1 MKRGLSF
8 ITACTL
14 MMTFILSLFSG
25 CSINANAAD
34 KMIVSEWLYLINQKF
49 GFSEYTETKPYI
61 SNITPENESFDDVQ
75 TAFEY
80 SVLPEG
86 YTALKLDDELTREF
100 CAITLSGAIYIAN
113 DKEINICDYNSLMFP
128 ESVKTVINEGIMSL
142 DESGNFNPQK
152 VVSYSDAIVALDA
165 AYHSWAFH
173 KFDTVVDYTLSANVV
188 DLGGLSTIY
197 TYEDSAE
204 VTNYDADGNATTTTE
219 VRTNYAVD
227 NNFVEQQRK
236 WLSDNNFEYN
246 GELNLVTIDD
256 ISDKNISEGS
266 VLTIPDSLEYPT
278 GLYLKVNKIGQNQDG
293 KYELEVSPAAI
304 DDVFDGDVDIAL
316 TKQIDFSQCVI
327 YDADGNILSEGKY
340 SNDNEETA
348 ANMSFMNTDATLSMK
363 LEKDN
368 IPLPGGLKGKLTA
381 KDGSIT
387 LSVSNEEKQSGGSN
401 TYTKETDTTELSVE
415 FKNMVCTACET
426 ENFKNLWGKDTGIIN
441 PMGYHKLSLSYD
453 TTIKGSLSY
462 KWEDDDIDKDK
473 NSLGLVMS
481 GQFTKALT
489 KTTLNNKKIAAIPV
503 YLFPGVAVE
512 LDLYMSVSLE
522 GEVTFSFGFSDGT
535 IVFESR
541 KMKPSYSANWG
552 RLASKSVSG
561 SIKAEIAPQLNLCL
575 AIVNVDVIDIEGKIG
590 VGLKIEAKLTEV
602 YDDHTAVSDPKELDV
617 GAAAACMDLLNDPQK
632 SSDEESQLLF
642 CLDTTA
648 YGILDFTFCSDKS
661 IVGKALKLLGVKE
674 MKIKIWDEES
684 KKLVNIH
691 FEGGTDTSFAAVPNC
706 TLSDRIDGLIE
717 HGDDLEISP
726 LGDVTLEV
734 GETKIIDIT
743 MLPKTKHKYYLTS
756 DLETLVESDKIA
768 VCSIAPENED
778 NSKIKF
784 KWEDAIKKFTG
795 KKTDEDELDKIKITG
810 IAEGAT
816 HIIVRT
822 KDDMYS
828 IPLTVTVIPKEVEI
842 KEYMIPTIES
852 FFASTTVGDTTSV
865 NILKV
870 PEGQAVDNVFWESD
884 DESIAYVDRLT
895 GEITG
900 VSSGECTVKAYI
912 SGYEDSG
919 VYCLVSIS
927 DDYSA
932 SLTAFGLDASSNH
945 RMWIKTDGL
954 PVMIVER
961 A

>member
-1 MKRGLSF
+1 MKRWV
-8 ITACTL
+8 
-14 MMTFILSLFSG
+14 SLFVVCSIMFTVIATLFTG
-25 CSINANAAD
+25 CSITAESKNIMLN
-34 KMIVSEWLYLINQKF
+34 SEWLYLINQKF
-49 GFSEYTETKPYI
+49 GFNEYTQNDPYVP
-61 SNITPENESFDDVQ
+61 NITSENEYFDDVQ
-75 TAFEY
+75 IAYEY
-80 SVLPEG
+80 SVLPTG

-113 DKEINICDYNSLMFP
+113 DKEINIGDYNSLMFP

-152 VVSYSDAIVALDA
+152 VVSYSDAIAALDA

-173 KFDTVVDYTLSANVV
+173 KFDTVVDYTLSDNVV

-197 TYEDSAE
+197 TYEDTAE

-227 NNFVEQQRK
+227 NNFVDQQRK

-293 KYELEVSPAAI
+293 KYELEVLPAAI

-387 LSVSNEEKQSGGSN
+387 LAVYSKEKKSGGLN
-401 TYTKETDTTELSVE
+401 THTVETGSTEFSVE
-415 FKNMVCTACET
+415 FKNMVCNACET
-426 ENFKNLWGKDTGIIN
+426 ENFKVFGKDTGVIN
-441 PMGYHKLSLSYD
+441 PRGYHKLSLNYD
-453 TTIKGSLSY
+453 TVVKGSLSY
-462 KWEDDDIDKDK
+462 KWEDDMEKDK
-473 NSLGLVMS
+473 NSIGLIMS
-481 GQFTKALT
+481 GQLKKALT
-489 KTTLNNKKIAAIPV
+489 KTTLSNKKIAAVPV
-503 YLFPGVAVE
+503 YLFPGIAIE

-522 GEVTFSFGFSDGT
+522 GEVSFSFGFSDGA

-541 KMKPSYSANWG
+541 KMKPSYSWDMG
-552 RLASKSVSG
+552 GLTSKSVSG

-575 AIVNVDVIDIEGKIG
+575 AIVNVDVIDIEGQVG

-602 YDDHTAVSDPKELDV
+602 YDDHTAVSDSKKLDV
-617 GAAAACMDLLNDPQK
+617 GAAAACIYVLKEPQE
-632 SSDEESQLLF
+632 SAEDESQILF
-642 CLDTTA
+642 CLDITA
-648 YGILDFTFCSDKS
+648 YGILDVTFCSEKS
-661 IVGKALKLLGVKE
+661 LVGKALKLFGVKE
-674 MKIKIWDEES
+674 MKIKIWDEDS
-684 KKLVNIH
+684 KKLVNMH
-691 FEGGTDTSFAAVPNC
+691 WEGGTDTTFAAVDEC

-717 HGDDLEISP
+717 HGDDFEISP
-726 LGDVTLEV
+726 LGDVTLDV

-756 DLETLVESDKIA
+756 DLEALVENDKIA
-768 VCSIAPENED
+768 VCSIAPEDED

-784 KWEDAIKKFTG
+784 KWLDAINKFTG
-795 KKTDEDELDKIKITG
+795 KKTDEDELDKIRITG

-822 KDDMYS
+822 KDNMYS

-852 FFASTTVGDTTSV
+852 FFASTTVGNTTSV

-870 PEGQAVDNVFWESD
+870 PEGQTMDNVFWESD

-912 SGYEDSG
+912 PGYEDSG

-932 SLTAFGLDASSNH
+932 TLTAFGLDAVSNH
-945 RMWIKTDGL
+945 RLWIKTDGL

>member
-1 MKRGLSF
+1 MKRWV
-8 ITACTL
+8 
-14 MMTFILSLFSG
+14 SLFVACAIMFTTVATLFTG
-25 CSINANAAD
+25 CSIIAEAKNTMLN
-34 KMIVSEWLYLINQKF
+34 SEWLYLINQKF
-49 GFSEYTETKPYI
+49 GFNEYSQNDPYV
-61 SNITPENESFDDVQ
+61 SNITPENEYFDDVQ
-75 TAFEY
+75 IAYEY
-80 SVLPEG
+80 SVLPTG

-113 DKEINICDYNSLMFP
+113 DKEINIGDYNSLMFP
-128 ESVKTVINEGIMSL
+128 ESVKTVINEKIMSL
-142 DESGNFNPQK
+142 DENGNFNPQK

-165 AYHSWAFH
+165 AYNSWAFH
-173 KFDTVVDYTLSANVV
+173 RFDTVVDYTLSDNVV

-197 TYEDSAE
+197 TYEDSVE
-204 VTNYDADGNATTTTE
+204 VINYDSNGNSTTTTE
-219 VRTNYAVD
+219 VRTEYAVD
-227 NNFVEQQRK
+227 NNFIEQQRK

-246 GELNLVTIDD
+246 KELGLVTIDD
-256 ISDKNISEGS
+256 ISDKNINEGS

-278 GLYLKVNKIGQNQDG
+278 GLYLKVNRIGQNQDG

-304 DDVFDGDVDIAL
+304 DDVFDGDVNIAL
-316 TKQIDFSQCVI
+316 TKQIDFSKCVI
-327 YDADGNILSEGKY
+327 YDADGNVLSEGKY
-340 SNDNEETA
+340 SNENEETA
-348 ANMSFMNTDATLSMK
+348 TNMSFMNTAATLSMK
-363 LEKDN
+363 QESKISLPDGLEA
-368 IPLPGGLKGKLTA
+368 KLTA

-387 LSVSNEEKQSGGSN
+387 LSVANKVKKSGGSK
-401 TYTKETDTTELSVE
+401 TYTNETDSTEFSVE
-415 FKNMVCTACET
+415 FKNMVCNACEI
-426 ENFKNLWGKDTGIIN
+426 EKIKFFGKDTDIIN
-441 PMGYHKLSLSYD
+441 PNGYHKLSLSYD
-453 TTIKGSLSY
+453 TVVKGSLSY
-462 KWEDDDIDKDK
+462 KWEDDTDKDK
-473 NSLGLVMS
+473 NSIGLIMS
-481 GQFTKALT
+481 GQLKKSL
-489 KTTLNNKKIAAIPV
+489 KQTTLNNKKIAAIPV

-522 GEVTFSFGFSDGT
+522 GEVTFSFGFSDGA

-541 KMKPSYSANWG
+541 KMKPSFSASMG
-552 RLASKSVSG
+552 KLASKSVSG

-575 AIVNVDVIDIEGKIG
+575 AIVNVDVIDIEGKVG

-602 YDDHTAVSDPKELDV
+602 YDDHTAVSDSKELDV
-617 GAAAACMDLLNDPQK
+617 GTAAACMNLLNEPQK
-632 SSDEESQLLF
+632 SADDESQILF
-642 CLDTTA
+642 CLDTRV

-661 IVGKALKLLGVKE
+661 IVGKALKLFGVKE
-674 MKIKIWDEES
+674 MKIKIWDEDS
-684 KKLVNIH
+684 KKLVH
-691 FEGGTDTSFAAVPNC
+691 MHLEGGTDTSFAVVPKC

-717 HGDDLEISP
+717 HGDNLEISP
-726 LGDVTLEV
+726 LEDVTLEV

-743 MLPKTKHKYYLTS
+743 MLPQTKHKYYLTS
-756 DLETLVESDKIA
+756 DLETLVESEKIA
-768 VCSIAPENED
+768 ICSIAPENED

-784 KWEDAIKKFTG
+784 KWGDAIKKLTG

-822 KDDMYS
+822 KDNMYS
-828 IPLTVTVIPKEVEI
+828 IPLTVTVVPKEVEI

-852 FFASTTVGDTTSV
+852 FFASTTVGNTTSI

-870 PEGQAVDNVFWESD
+870 PEGQTMDNVFWESD

-927 DDYSA
+927 DNYSTT
-932 SLTAFGLDASSNH
+932 LTTFDSNLEKNH
-945 RMWIKTDGL
+945 KSWIKTEGL
-954 PVMIVER
+954 PVIIIES

>member
-1 MKRGLSF
+1 MKRWFSLF
-8 ITACTL
+8 VACAVMFTIVA
-14 MMTFILSLFSG
+14 TLFSG
-25 CSINANAAD
+25 CGITAEAKNTMLN
-34 KMIVSEWLYLINQKF
+34 SEWLYLINQKF
-49 GFSEYTETKPYI
+49 GFNEYSQNDPYVP
-61 SNITPENESFDDVQ
+61 NITSENEYFDDVQ
-75 TAFEY
+75 IAYEY
-80 SVLPEG
+80 SVLPTG

-113 DKEINICDYNSLMFP
+113 DKEINIGDYNSLMFP

-173 KFDTVVDYTLSANVV
+173 RFDTVVDYTLSDNVV

-197 TYEDSAE
+197 TYEDSVE
-204 VTNYDADGNATTTTE
+204 VINYDDDGNSTTTTE

-227 NNFVEQQRK
+227 DNFVEQQRK

-246 GELNLVTIDD
+246 KELSLVTIDD

-278 GLYLKVNKIGQNQDG
+278 GLYLKVNRIGQNQDG

-327 YDADGNILSEGKY
+327 YDADGNVLSEGKY
-340 SNDNEETA
+340 SNGNEEIVTD
-348 ANMSFMNTDATLSMK
+348 MSFINTAATLSMK
-363 LEKDN
+363 QEKKD
-368 IPLPGGLKGKLTA
+368 ITLPGGLKGRITA
-381 KDGSIT
+381 KDGSIV
-387 LSVSNEEKQSGGSN
+387 LAVYSEEKKSGGSN
-401 TYTKETDTTELSVE
+401 TYTKEKNTTEFSVE
-415 FKNMVCTACET
+415 FKNMVCNACET
-426 ENFKNLWGKDTGIIN
+426 ENFKVFGKDTGVIN
-441 PMGYHKLSLSYD
+441 PRGYHKLSLSYD
-453 TTIKGSLSY
+453 TTVKGSLSCN
-462 KWEDDDIDKDK
+462 WEDDMDKDK
-473 NSLGLVMS
+473 NSIGLIMS
-481 GQFTKALT
+481 GQLTKPLA

-522 GEVTFSFGFSDGT
+522 GEVSFSFGFSDGA

-541 KMKPSYSANWG
+541 KMKPSYSWDMG
-552 RLASKSVSG
+552 RLTSKSVSG
-561 SIKAEIAPQLNLCL
+561 SIKAEIASQLNLCL
-575 AIVNVDVIDIEGKIG
+575 AIVNVDVIDIEGQVG

-602 YDDHTAVSDPKELDV
+602 YDDHTAVSDSKELDV
-617 GAAAACMDLLNDPQK
+617 GAAAACMYVLKEPQE
-632 SSDEESQLLF
+632 SAEDESQILF
-642 CLDTTA
+642 CLDITA
-648 YGILDFTFCSDKS
+648 YGILDVTFCSEKS
-661 IVGKALKLLGVKE
+661 LVGKALKLFGVKE
-674 MKIKIWDEES
+674 MKIKIWDEDS
-684 KKLVNIH
+684 KKLVNMH
-691 FEGGTDTSFAAVPNC
+691 WEGGTDTTFAAVDEC

-717 HGDDLEISP
+717 HGDNLEISP
-726 LGDVTLEV
+726 LGDVTLNI

-756 DLETLVESDKIA
+756 DLEALVENDKIA
-768 VCSIAPENED
+768 VCSIAPEDED

-784 KWEDAIKKFTG
+784 KWLDAINKFTG
-795 KKTDEDELDKIKITG
+795 KKTDEDELDKVKITG

-816 HIIVRT
+816 NIIVRT
-822 KDDMYS
+822 KDNIYS

-852 FFASTTVGDTTSV
+852 FFASTTVGNTTSI

-870 PEGQAVDNVFWESD
+870 PEGQTMDNVFWESD

-919 VYCLVSIS
+919 VYCLVSVS
-927 DDYSA
+927 DNYSTT
-932 SLTAFGLDASSNH
+932 LTTLAPNLGKNH
-945 RMWIKTDGL
+945 KNWIKVEEL
-954 PVMIVER
+954 PVMIIES